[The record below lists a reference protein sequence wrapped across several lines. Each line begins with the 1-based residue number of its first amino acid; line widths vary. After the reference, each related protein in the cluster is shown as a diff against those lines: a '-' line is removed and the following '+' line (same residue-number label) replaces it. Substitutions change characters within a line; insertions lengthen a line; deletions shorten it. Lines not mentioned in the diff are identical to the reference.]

1 MFKIEY
7 TQSAR
12 QDLKTLRKFQQQI
25 IVDGIDQHLQL
36 EPTVETLNRKR
47 MRPNTISDWELRLR
61 KYRVF
66 YNVEEQVKIVVIQA
80 VGFKVRNELYIRGER
95 RKL

>member
-7 TQSAR
+7 TPSAR

-25 IVDGIDQHLQL
+25 ILDGIDKHLQF

-47 MRPNTISDWELRLR
+47 MHPNTIANWELRLR
-61 KYRVF
+61 QYRVF
-66 YNVEEQVKIVVIQA
+66 YNVEEEVKIVVIQA
-80 VGFKVRNELYIRGER
+80 IGFKVRNELYIRGER